1 MNTNYIW
8 VRAGF
13 KCQSWKPMGMIT
25 SLPESFDKCRL
36 ILTELTLPI
45 QRQTLLWSVLIVFAW
60 CLLPFHYW
68 DILEVVWRLWSA
80 VKGSGST
87 KSSISP
93 FTIYYLTRTPRIS
106 WKMRIN
112 SQICHHLPIT
122 RSWRWGL
129 TRRSRRW
136 LLGTRASRSCWRC
149 SRTRERVRWNDVKN
163 KEERKNNA
171 EESWLRERRTM
182 LKRKYYFFKR
192 WN

>member
-1 MNTNYIW
+1 
-8 VRAGF
+8 
-13 KCQSWKPMGMIT
+13 MGMIYNVFDRELWQMPFDLDWVDFANSEANPALKRLD
-25 SLPESFDKCRL
+25 SL
-36 ILTELTLPI
+36 
-45 QRQTLLWSVLIVFAW
+45 
-60 CLLPFHYW
+60 CLMSSSLSQWFSYW

-112 SQICHHLPIT
+112 SQICCFLPCHQLPIT